1 MARKLRGFERVL
13 DAPALFAVAY
23 GEIASSLYV
32 ALGIVAA
39 QALGLTPLVLLL
51 TGVLFLMVSLSYAEG
66 TAALP
71 ETGGAATFVRRAFND
86 VAGFVTGW
94 ALLLDFLIV
103 MALSALFL
111 PHYLGAAIS
120 APSLRDAPWD
130 ALIGCLVIAGIAAAR
145 LFRHTRLHSGAL
157 VIALLDLVVQ
167 GLLVLLGA
175 AFLLSPETLRE
186 GFGFAGGQEWR
197 DLAFALPLAMLAYTG
212 LETASNLAEEARE
225 PGRTLPRS
233 LFSAIG
239 LVVLVTVLIAAVGLS
254 AYPVTGGS
262 TALGDEWLEAP
273 LVGIAAA
280 FEGEL
285 PGFLVDAL
293 RMAVGISGAL
303 ILLGAATTSM
313 SGITRL
319 THSLAEHGTLPREF
333 ARLERRALVS
343 SEAILIAAGLAMGAI
358 VLNGIVADGD
368 PEFLASV
375 YSFGVLLAFTA
386 AQLAVIWLRV
396 REPALTRPFRAR
408 PEVTIRGHRLPL
420 VAMIGAPLT
429 FAIWVLALAT
439 HPGAR
444 YAGPLWLVAGL
455 VVFVSVRRTTKHG
468 LLEQVSP
475 FEELPAGPDFRR
487 ILVPDE
493 ARRHRRGDGRDGD
506 RAREGPRGRGA
517 RVHRRPRAP
526 ALPARGRAP
535 ARCRR
540 EGAPDARGGAGARA
554 RTTGSRCARRSC
566 GRARSGTRSSR
577 RPSPGAPTSS
587 SSAPRRAGGASRASS
602 RRPWT
607 SCCGG
612 RRARC
617 SSSRSP
623 TAFSSRHANSAPY
636 NAAVKAVVI
645 GCGRVGSAVAK
656 GLVSD
661 GWDVT
666 VVDETEDAL
675 QRLGPSWRGGF
686 VLGHGMDSS
695 VLDEAGAAEVD
706 AAVVAT
712 DGDNTNL
719 VIGQVLQ
726 KRYGIGTVVVRVL
739 DPARAEFYAER
750 GLQTVC
756 PTQTAIS
763 VLLETV
769 RTATP
774 LAAEAT

>member
-23 GEIASSLYV
+23 GEIASSLYI

-103 MALSALFL
+103 MALSALFM

-157 VIALLDLVVQ
+157 AIALLDLVVQ

-186 GFGFAGGQEWR
+186 GLGFAGGQEWG

-285 PGFLVDAL
+285 PGLLVDAL

-358 VLNGIVADGD
+358 VLNEVAADGD
-368 PEFLASV
+368 PEFFASV

-444 YAGPLWLVAGL
+444 YAGPLWLLAGL
-455 VVFVSVRRTTKHG
+455 VIFVAVRRTTKHG

-475 FEELPAGPDFRR
+475 FEQLPAGADFRR
-487 ILVPDE
+487 ILVPMKLGDIGEEMVATAIALAKDRDAEVLAFTVVRVPRRFPLEGELPPDVAEKVRQTLEE
-493 ARRHRRGDGRDGD
+493 ARALGEDHGVEV
-506 RAREGPRGRGA
+506 RAE
-517 RVHRRPRAP
+517 VV
-526 ALPARGRAP
+526 
-535 ARCRR
+535 
-540 EGAPDARGGAGARA
+540 
-554 RTTGSRCARRSC
+554 
-566 GRARSGTRSSR
+566 RARSIGHAILEVAESRGADLIVLGSSPRWR
-577 RPSPGAPTSS
+577 RQSRFFSPTVDFVL
-587 SSAPRRAGGASRASS
+587 RRA
-602 RRPWT
+602 P
-607 SCCGG
+607 C
-612 RRARC
+612 
-617 SSSRSP
+617 
-623 TAFSSRHANSAPY
+623 
-636 NAAVKAVVI
+636 
-645 GCGRVGSAVAK
+645 
-656 GLVSD
+656 
-661 GWDVT
+661 
-666 VVDETEDAL
+666 E
-675 QRLGPSWRGGF
+675 
-686 VLGHGMDSS
+686 VL
-695 VLDEAGAAEVD
+695 
-706 AAVVAT
+706 VVAFP
-712 DGDNTNL
+712 DG
-719 VIGQVLQ
+719 VF
-726 KRYGIGTVVVRVL
+726 
-739 DPARAEFYAER
+739 E
-750 GLQTVC
+750 
-756 PTQTAIS
+756 
-763 VLLETV
+763 
-769 RTATP
+769 
-774 LAAEAT
+774 